1 MKDNRYDGFI
11 LDLITEVLEV
21 NDCGWFWNFF
31 IIFNGLSLLFPP
43 DLFLPKPRKR
53 VDVGLTTPAIEAIMF
68 LEVADMKGIFFIFFH
83 AFNCEVEP
91 LDMTYGVAI
100 NP

>member
-1 MKDNRYDGFI
+1 
-11 LDLITEVLEV
+11 
-21 NDCGWFWNFF
+21 
-31 IIFNGLSLLFPP
+31 
-43 DLFLPKPRKR
+43 
-53 VDVGLTTPAIEAIMF
+53 MF